1 MDFGTVTRNVQWF
14 EEMKLVLVIQSEG
27 FLLRKM
33 GIQGMPSLK
42 INLLF
47 KKIHRNKNEILEI
60 SYLV

>member
-42 INLLF
+42 INSSF